1 MANSLLNN
9 KYRVRERVGGGAE
22 GAVFLAEEGDRRL
35 AVKQV
40 MSATHEARDR
50 LAGEFQRLAR
60 LGHPNLVKVHDLET
74 VTHPVDDFPAGS
86 LFFTADFIDGVP
98 ADQAIAALPARQRL
112 PALIAIAEDAA
123 AALAHLHAAGLLHCD
138 VKPANLLVGETQ
150 ATLVDLGLAGAA
162 GNGAARGTPIYMAPE
177 ALSGAPDRRSD
188 LYALGATLLHA
199 ASGRAPELARAPAPA
214 AQRAAWLPAELA
226 ALLDRMLAADPAAR
240 PSSALV
246 VLDHLA
252 RVREAL
258 SLPAREVARSDAG
271 MLLPPRLVG
280 RDAELALLTA
290 ALASAALG
298 QVGPRLVRLIGPAGA
313 GRSALV
319 AEALRRHQVAAASG
333 TLPALPCLRGASD
346 RVLAALGV
354 DPAATSPAALAARA
368 LDRIAR
374 SSQLVAF
381 EGADPV
387 TTAIAYLAPH
397 HAELAASRS
406 LIVAE
411 IDEAAPGDPD
421 AGEGALDLAV
431 APLDAG
437 GVAELAGSMLGRP
450 VREGWARELARTS
463 GGLPGLAA
471 LVVRAA
477 AQQAGAAQAD
487 EVAPAELLGR
497 AGEEG
502 VAALVRRR
510 AAALPEELASVLE
523 GAAVLGVR
531 APVAGVAATLGTG
544 AARVFS
550 AAAELAARGFAELDG
565 DDLVLPG
572 EVHAAAIDEAIPT
585 ARRRSLH
592 RAALR
597 WRETQPVEPSARAR
611 HLAVT
616 GPAERA
622 ARAAL
627 DAATEAAARGRGDE
641 ALGWAERAAA
651 TAPAELASLAHAV
664 WSERAAAVGR
674 YPDAVAAAQRAARA
688 RDESV
693 RRRAHLAL
701 ARAQQMMGELDA
713 AEATLTRLREEQ
725 PDDDEAAAVA
735 VRLLITR
742 ARYRDAAEV
751 AGDPA
756 ATAAPPGPM
765 SPARAMRLEA
775 AGLARLYL
783 GDHPAAET
791 QLAALEAGARAAEDR
806 SRLGR
811 ALALRGM
818 AAQMR
823 GDVAAAALLYAQA
836 SGEAR
841 AAGDAHAA
849 AVCDLNQATAHTER
863 GRHGLALIALDRARR
878 DLRAL
883 GDVAELAAALYNRGN
898 ALVALGAVSAARRA
912 ADEAL
917 ARAAARGTPEMEAWA
932 HVLDG
937 DVARREGDQARAEAA
952 YRRALAIA
960 AQAGLARARL
970 FARITLAEILAEA
983 GRSGAQEELA
993 AAADDGADSS
1003 DEDRDRL
1010 RLARARVALAS
1021 GRAEP
1026 GLAEELASAAERGR
1040 AAGRLELAWRA
1051 EALAARLSGAEGQVE
1066 RAAELAARARAELD
1080 RITADTPE
1088 AHRGDLGSD
1097 PDAQGLAALEREVRG
1112 APAAASASAIDAPG
1126 HLRRLLALSRRLN
1139 SELRLE
1145 PLLDDV
1151 IDTAIE
1157 LTSAERGF
1165 LLLYPPGRRD
1175 RLEIV
1180 VARNIGEEALAGAE
1194 GRPSRS
1200 IAERAAKSGEV
1211 QLTVDAA
1218 FDERFGAAES
1228 VAALRLR
1235 SVLAVPLR
1243 QKGRV
1248 IGTIY
1253 VDHRYRSGAFDSE
1266 AVELACEL
1274 ADIAAVAIENARL
1287 VEENRR
1293 RQEEIDR
1300 FNQRLSDDLGR
1311 REAELIEVKARLGD
1325 DRAELRHAY
1334 SALVGRSP
1342 AMVELLRTLDRLT
1355 DSTLPV
1361 VLFGES
1367 GTGKELVARALHE
1380 HGPRRDRAFVAVN
1393 CGALPEPLLES
1404 ELFGHV
1410 RGAFTGAER
1419 DRRGLFEV
1427 ADGGTLFLDEIAD
1440 TSLAMQTRLLRVLQ
1454 EHEVRRVGDEKT
1466 RPVDVR
1472 IVAASN
1478 RDLDVLVARGDFR
1491 EDLYYR
1497 LNVLP
1502 IRVPPLRERV
1512 QDIPELAEHILA
1524 RQAGGGAPRTIAR
1537 AALTRLSAYAWPGN
1551 VRELENELARAA
1563 ALADGAIEVAHLSAQ
1578 VAAATP
1584 PPAAKPP
1591 RGRELQLKPQVEAL
1605 ERALVEEAL
1614 RRTAGNQTAAAR
1626 LLGLSRFGLQKK
1638 LRRYGIASAD

>member
-1 MANSLLNN
+1 M
-9 KYRVRERVGGGAE
+9 GGGAE
-22 GAVFLAEEGDRRL
+22 GAVYLAEEGDRRL
-35 AVKQV
+35 ALKQV
-40 MSATHEARDR
+40 LSVTHEARDR

-60 LGHPNLVKVHDLET
+60 LDHPNLVRVHDLET
-74 VTHPVDDFPAGS
+74 VAQPVGDFPAGA
-86 LFFTADFIDGVP
+86 LFFTADFIEGAA
-98 ADQAIAALPARQRL
+98 ADQAIAALPVRERL
-112 PALIAIAEDAA
+112 PSLIGIAEDAA
-123 AALAHLHAAGLLHCD
+123 AALAHIHAAGLLHCD
-138 VKPANLLVGETQ
+138 VKPANLVVDGSGR
-150 ATLVDLGLAGAA
+150 ATLVDLGLSTTAGQ
-162 GNGAARGTPIYMAPE
+162 GAARGTPIYMAPE
-177 ALSGAPDRRSD
+177 ALGGAPDRRSD

-199 ASGRAPELARAPAPA
+199 ASGRQPALGAPPAPP
-214 AQRAAWLPAELA
+214 AWLPRELA
-226 ALLDRMLAADPAAR
+226 ALLAQMTAADPAER

-252 RVREAL
+252 RVREAA
-258 SLPAREVARSDAG
+258 SLPARAIARSDSG

-280 RDAELALLTA
+280 RDEVLARLA
-290 ALASAALG
+290 GALASAARG
-298 QVGPRLVRLIGPAGA
+298 QAGPRLVRLRGPAGA

-319 AEALRRHQVAAASG
+319 AEAMRRHQVAAAAG
-333 TLPALPCLRGASD
+333 DLPALPFVRGGAD
-346 RVLAALGV
+346 RVLAALGEV
-354 DPAATSPAALAARA
+354 GALASPAALAARA
-368 LDRIAR
+368 LDRIADTP
-374 SSQLVAF
+374 QVVAV
-381 EGADPV
+381 EGVDPIAS
-387 TTAIAYLAPH
+387 AIARLAPH
-397 HAELAASRS
+397 HQDLARSRS
-406 LIVAE
+406 LVIAWV
-411 IDEAAPGDPD
+411 DEGEPADPD
-421 AGEGALDLAV
+421 AGDRALDLAV
-431 APLDAG
+431 PPLDAG
-437 GVAELAGSMLGRP
+437 AVAELAASMLGRP
-450 VREGWARELARTS
+450 VREIWARELARATS
-463 GGLPGLAA
+463 GLPGLAVD
-471 LVVRAA
+471 VVRAA
-477 AQQAGAAQAD
+477 AQLEGTARAD
-487 EVAPAELLGR
+487 QVAPGELLDR

-502 VAALVRRR
+502 LSALIRRR

-523 GAAVLGVR
+523 GAAVLGAR
-531 APVAGVAATLGTG
+531 APVTGVAATLDV
-544 AARVFS
+544 AAREVYA

-565 DDLVLPG
+565 DDLLLPG
-572 EVHAAAIDEAIPT
+572 PVHAAAIDEAIPT
-585 ARRRSLH
+585 ARRRALH

-597 WRETQPVEPSARAR
+597 WREEQPADPAARAR

-627 DAATEAAARGRGDE
+627 DAAQEAAARGRGDE
-641 ALGWAERAAA
+641 ALAWAERAAA
-651 TAPAELASLAHAV
+651 SAPADLASLAHAV

-674 YPDAVAAAQRAARA
+674 YADAIAAAQRAARA
-688 RDESV
+688 RDEAV
-693 RRRAHLAL
+693 KRRANLAL

-713 AEATLTRLREEQ
+713 AEATLSRLREEH

-735 VRLLITR
+735 ARLLITR
-742 ARYRDAAEV
+742 ARYREAAEV

-756 ATAAPPGPM
+756 ATPALAGPM
-765 SPARAMRLEA
+765 SAARAMRLEA

-783 GDHPAAET
+783 GDHAGAEVE
-791 QLAALEAGARAAEDR
+791 LAALEAGARAAADR
-806 SRLGR
+806 SRIGR
-811 ALALRGM
+811 ALAIRGM

-823 GDVAAAALLYAQA
+823 GDVAAAALLHAQA
-836 SGEAR
+836 GAEAR
-841 AAGDAHAA
+841 AAGDVHAA

-863 GRHGLALIALDRARR
+863 GRHGLAMVALDRARR
-878 DLRAL
+878 DLSAL
-883 GDVAELAAALYNRGN
+883 GDVAELSAALYNRGN
-898 ALVALGAVSAARRA
+898 ALVALGAIPAARRA

-917 ARAAARGTPEMEAWA
+917 ARAAARDMPEMEAWA

-937 DVARREGDQARAEAA
+937 DVARREGDGARAEAA

-960 AQAGLARARL
+960 GEAGLVRARL
-970 FARITLAEILAEA
+970 FARITLAETLADA
-983 GRSGAQEELA
+983 GRSGAREELA
-993 AAADDGADSS
+993 AAAGDGANVS

-1026 GLAEELASAAERGR
+1026 GLADELTEAAERGR
-1040 AAGRLELAWRA
+1040 SAGRLELAWRA
-1051 EALAARLSGAEGQVE
+1051 EALAARLSGAEGHAD
-1066 RAAELAARARAELD
+1066 RAAELSARARAELD
-1080 RITADTPE
+1080 RIAADTPE
-1088 AHRGDLGSD
+1088 AHRADLGTD

-1112 APAAASASAIDAPG
+1112 APAAAAAGAVEAPG

-1180 VARNIGEEALAGAE
+1180 VARNIGEEALAGEE

-1200 IAERAAKSGEV
+1200 IAERAARSGEV

-1253 VDHRYRSGAFDSE
+1253 VDHRYRSAAFDSE

-1311 REAELIEVKARLGD
+1311 REAELIEVKSRLGED
-1325 DRAELRHAY
+1325 DRAGLRHAY
-1334 SALVGRSP
+1334 AGLVGRSP
-1342 AMVELLRTLDRLT
+1342 AMVELLRTLDRVT

-1367 GTGKELVARALHE
+1367 GTGKELVARALHQ
-1380 HGPRRDRAFVAVN
+1380 HGPRRDRSFVAVN

-1410 RGAFTGAER
+1410 RGAFTGADR

-1466 RPVDVR
+1466 RRVDVR

-1478 RDLDVLVARGDFR
+1478 RDLEGLVGRGEFR

-1497 LNVLP
+1497 LNVVP

-1512 QDIPELAEHILA
+1512 PDIPDLAEHILN
-1524 RQAGGGAPRTIAR
+1524 RPAGGGAPRAIAR
-1537 AALTRLSAYAWPGN
+1537 AALARLCAYAWPGN
-1551 VRELENELARAA
+1551 VRELENELARAG
-1563 ALADGAIEVAHLSAQ
+1563 ALADGTIEVAHLSPQ
-1578 VAAATP
+1578 VAAAA
-1584 PPAAKPP
+1584 PAPSAKPA
-1591 RGRELQLKPQVEAL
+1591 RGRELQLRPQIEAL
-1605 ERALVEEAL
+1605 ERSLVEEAL
-1614 RRTAGNQTAAAR
+1614 RRTGGNQTAAAR

-1638 LRRYGIASAD
+1638 LRRYGIATAD

>member
-1 MANSLLNN
+1 M
-9 KYRVRERVGGGAE
+9 GGGTE
-22 GAVFLAEEGDRRL
+22 GTVFLAEEGSRRL
-35 AVKQV
+35 ALKQV
-40 MSATHEARDR
+40 LSVTHDARDR

-60 LGHPNLVKVHDLET
+60 LDHPNLVRVHDLET
-74 VTHPVDDFPAGS
+74 VTQPAGEFS
-86 LFFTADFIDGVP
+86 AGALFFTADFIDGVP

-112 PALIAIAEDAA
+112 AALVAVAEDAA
-123 AALAHLHAAGLLHCD
+123 AALAHIHAAGLLHCD
-138 VKPANLLVGETQ
+138 VKPANLLVDGGGR
-150 ATLVDLGLAGAA
+150 ATLVDLGLAAA
-162 GNGAARGTPIYMAPE
+162 SGGGAARGTPIYMAPE
-177 ALSGAPDRRSD
+177 ALAGAPDRRSD
-188 LYALGATLLHA
+188 IYALGATLLHA
-199 ASGRAPELARAPAPA
+199 ASGVAPEIGAPPPPPT
-214 AQRAAWLPAELA
+214 WLPPEMSSLLA
-226 ALLDRMLAADPAAR
+226 QMTAADPSRR

-252 RVREAL
+252 RVREAAA
-258 SLPAREVARSDAG
+258 LPAREVARSDG
-271 MLLPPRLVG
+271 GLLLPPRLVG
-280 RDAELALLTA
+280 RDQLLASLTDALTA
-290 ALASAALG
+290 AARG
-298 QVGPRLVRLIGPAGA
+298 EPGPRVVRLRGPAGA

-319 AEALRRHQVAAASG
+319 AEALRRHQISAAGGA
-333 TLPALPCLRGASD
+333 LPALPCLRGDAD
-346 RVLAALGV
+346 RVLSALGV
-354 DPAATSPAALAARA
+354 DRAAAGPAGVAGRA
-368 LDRIAR
+368 LERIASAR
-374 SSQLVAF
+374 QLVVV
-381 EGADPV
+381 EGADAV
-387 TTAIAYLAPH
+387 TTAIARLAPH
-397 HAELAASRS
+397 HGELARSSSLVVVWVDEEEATAPDTGERVLDLAVPPLDAARVGELAAS
-406 LIVAE
+406 
-411 IDEAAPGDPD
+411 
-421 AGEGALDLAV
+421 
-431 APLDAG
+431 
-437 GVAELAGSMLGRP
+437 MLGRQ
-450 VREGWARELARTS
+450 VATGWARELARAS

-471 LVVRAA
+471 DLVRAA
-477 AQQAGAAQAD
+477 AQQAGAARAE
-487 EVAPAELLGR
+487 EVAPGELYDR

-502 VAALVRRR
+502 LAQLVRRR
-510 AAALPEELASVLE
+510 AAALPEELAAVLE
-523 GAAVLGVR
+523 AAAVFGVR
-531 APVAGVAATLGTG
+531 APVAGVAATLESG
-544 AARVFS
+544 AAEVFA
-550 AAAELAARGFAELDG
+550 AAAELSARGFAELDEG
-565 DDLVLPG
+565 DIVLPG
-572 EVHAAAIDEAIPT
+572 PVHAAAVDEAIPT
-585 ARRRSLH
+585 ARRRALH

-597 WRETQPVEPSARAR
+597 WREERQAADAGSRAR

-627 DAATEAAARGRGDE
+627 DAAQELAAGGRGDE
-641 ALGWAERAAA
+641 ALAWAERAASS
-651 TAPAELASLAHAV
+651 APADLATLAHAV

-688 RDESV
+688 RDEVV
-693 RRRAHLAL
+693 RRRGHLAL
-701 ARAQQMMGELDA
+701 ARAQQLMGELDA
-713 AEATLTRLREEQ
+713 AEATLGRLREEH
-725 PDDDEAAAVA
+725 PEDDEAAAVA
-735 VRLLITR
+735 ARLLIAR
-742 ARYRDAAEV
+742 ARYREAAEV

-756 ATAAPPGPM
+756 ASPAPPGPL
-765 SPARAMRLEA
+765 SAARAMRLEA

-783 GDHPAAET
+783 GEHPAAET
-791 QLAALEAGARAAEDR
+791 QLTALEAGARAAADR

-823 GDVAAAALLYAQA
+823 GDVAAAALLHAQA
-836 SGEAR
+836 SSEAR
-841 AAGDAHAA
+841 AAGDVHAA

-863 GRHGLALIALDRARR
+863 GRHGLALMALDRARR
-878 DLRAL
+878 DLSAL

-898 ALVALGAVSAARRA
+898 ALVALGAVPAARRA

-917 ARAAARGTPEMEAWA
+917 ARAATRGTPEMEAWA

-937 DVARREGDQARAEAA
+937 DVARREGDGARAEAA

-960 AQAGLARARL
+960 EEAGLARARL
-970 FARITLAEILAEA
+970 FARITLAETLAEA
-983 GRSGAQEELA
+983 GRSGGQEELA
-993 AAADDGADSS
+993 VAAADLADGS

-1026 GLAEELASAAERGR
+1026 GLADELAAAAERGR
-1040 AAGRLELAWRA
+1040 AAGRIELVWRA
-1051 EALAARLSGAEGQVE
+1051 EALAARLLGAEGRAD
-1066 RAAELAARARAELD
+1066 RAAEMSARARAELD
-1080 RITADTPE
+1080 RIAADTPE
-1088 AHRGDLGSD
+1088 AHRADLGTD

-1112 APAAASASAIDAPG
+1112 APAADPAGSSDGAIAAPG

-1139 SELRLE
+1139 SELRLA

-1175 RLEIV
+1175 RLDIV
-1180 VARNIGEEALAGAE
+1180 VARNIGEEALAGEE

-1253 VDHRYRSGAFDSE
+1253 VDHRYRSAAFDSE

-1287 VEENRR
+1287 VDENRR

-1325 DRAELRHAY
+1325 DRAGLRHPYAG
-1334 SALVGRSP
+1334 LVGRSP
-1342 AMVELLRTLDRLT
+1342 AMVELLRTLDRVT

-1367 GTGKELVARALHE
+1367 GTGKELVARALHQ
-1380 HGPRRDRAFVAVN
+1380 HGPRRDRPFVAVN

-1410 RGAFTGAER
+1410 RGAFTGADR

-1466 RPVDVR
+1466 RRVDVR
-1472 IVAASN
+1472 VVAASN
-1478 RDLDVLVARGDFR
+1478 RDLEGLVGRGEFR

-1497 LNVLP
+1497 LNVVP

-1512 QDIPELAEHILA
+1512 QDIPDLCEHILLRA
-1524 RQAGGGAPRTIAR
+1524 AGGAAPRTIAR
-1537 AALTRLSAYAWPGN
+1537 TALARLSAYAWPGN

-1563 ALADGAIEVAHLSAQ
+1563 ALADGAIEVQHLSPQ
-1578 VAAATP
+1578 VAAAA
-1584 PPAAKPP
+1584 PAPAVKPP
-1591 RGRELQLKPQVEAL
+1591 RGRELQLRPQIEAL
-1605 ERALVEEAL
+1605 ERTLVEEAL
-1614 RRTAGNQTAAAR
+1614 RRTGGNQTAAAR

-1638 LRRYGIASAD
+1638 LRRYGIASPD

>member
-1 MANSLLNN
+1 MPNSLLNK

-22 GAVFLAEEGDRRL
+22 GAVYLAEDGDRRL
-35 AVKQV
+35 ALKRVL
-40 MSATHEARDR
+40 SATHDARDR

-60 LGHPNLVKVHDLET
+60 LDHPNLVRVHDLET
-74 VTHPVDDFPAGS
+74 VSQAVADFPAGA
-86 LFFTADFIDGVP
+86 LFFTADFVDGAP
-98 ADQAIAALPARQRL
+98 ADQAIATLPARDRL
-112 PALIAIAEDAA
+112 AALIGIAEDAA
-123 AALAHLHAAGLLHCD
+123 AGLAHIHAAGLLHCD
-138 VKPANLLVGETQ
+138 VKPANLLVDAAGR
-150 ATLVDLGLAGAA
+150 ATLVDLGLAAA
-162 GNGAARGTPIYMAPE
+162 AESGAARGTPIYMAPE
-177 ALSGAPDRRSD
+177 ALGGAPDRRSD

-199 ASGRAPELARAPAPA
+199 ASGRPPALGSPPPPP
-214 AQRAAWLPAELA
+214 AWLPAELA
-226 ALLDRMLAADPAAR
+226 SLLARMTAADAAER

-252 RVREAL
+252 RVREAA
-258 SLPAREVARSDAG
+258 SLPAREIARSDTG
-271 MLLPPRLVG
+271 ILLPPRLVG
-280 RDAELALLTA
+280 RNDALARLVA
-290 ALASAALG
+290 ALAGAARDEP
-298 QVGPRLVRLIGPAGA
+298 GPRVVRLRGPAGA

-319 AEALRRHQVAAASG
+319 AEALRRHQVTAAAG
-333 TLPALPCLRGASD
+333 ALPALPCVRGAAD

-354 DPAATSPAALAARA
+354 DGAPASPAALAARA
-368 LDRIAR
+368 LDRVAEGR
-374 SSQLVAF
+374 QLVVF
-381 EGADPV
+381 EGTDPV
-387 TTAIAYLAPH
+387 ATAVARLAPH
-397 HAELAASRS
+397 HRELARS
-406 LIVAE
+406 PSLVIAWLDDAE
-411 IDEAAPGDPD
+411 PVDPD
-421 AGEGALDLAV
+421 AAEHALDLAV
-431 APLDAG
+431 APLDAAD
-437 GVAELAGSMLGRP
+437 VADLAASMLGRP
-450 VREGWARELARTS
+450 VRESWARELARAC
-463 GGLPGLAA
+463 GGLPGLAVD
-471 LVVRAA
+471 VVRAA
-477 AQQAGAAQAD
+477 AQLEGAARAE
-487 EVAPAELLGR
+487 EVAPGELLGR
-497 AGEEG
+497 AGEQG
-502 VAALVRRR
+502 LSALVRRR
-510 AAALPEELASVLE
+510 AAALPEELAAVLE
-523 GAAVLGVR
+523 GAAVLGAR
-531 APVAGVAATLGTG
+531 APVAGVAATLGSR
-544 AARVFS
+544 APAVYS
-550 AAAELAARGFAELDG
+550 AAAELVARGFAELEG

-572 EVHAAAIDEAIPT
+572 PIHAAAIDEAIPS
-585 ARRRSLH
+585 ARRRALH

-597 WRETQPVEPSARAR
+597 WREGQPVDASARAR

-627 DAATEAAARGRGDE
+627 DAAQAAAARGRGDE
-641 ALGWAERAAA
+641 ALAWAERAAA
-651 TAPAELASLAHAV
+651 SAPADLASLAHAV
-664 WSERAAAVGR
+664 WSERAAAVGS
-674 YPDAVAAAQRAARA
+674 YTDAIAAAQRAARA
-688 RDESV
+688 RDEAV

-713 AEATLTRLREEQ
+713 AEATLTRLREEH

-735 VRLLITR
+735 ARLLIAR
-742 ARYRDAAEV
+742 AGYREAAEV

-756 ATAAPPGPM
+756 AAPAPAGPM
-765 SPARAMRLEA
+765 SAARAMRLEA

-783 GDHPAAET
+783 GEHAGAEA
-791 QLAALEAGARAAEDR
+791 QLAALEAGARAAGDR

-823 GDVAAAALLYAQA
+823 GDVAAAALLHAQA
-836 SGEAR
+836 AGEAR
-841 AAGDAHAA
+841 AAGDVHAA

-863 GRHGLALIALDRARR
+863 GRHGLAMVALDRARR
-878 DLRAL
+878 DLSAL

-898 ALVALGAVSAARRA
+898 ALVALGAIAAARRA

-937 DVARREGDQARAEAA
+937 DVARREADMSRAEAA

-960 AQAGLARARL
+960 GQAGLARARL
-970 FARITLAEILAEA
+970 FARITLAETLAEA

-993 AAADDGADSS
+993 AAAEDVVAGS

-1026 GLAEELASAAERGR
+1026 GLADELAAAAERGR
-1040 AAGRLELAWRA
+1040 SAGRLELAWRA
-1051 EALAARLSGAEGQVE
+1051 EALAARLFGAEGRAD
-1066 RAAELAARARAELD
+1066 RAAELSARARAELD
-1080 RITADTPE
+1080 RIAGDTPE
-1088 AHRGDLGSD
+1088 AHRADLGTD

-1112 APAAASASAIDAPG
+1112 APAAAAAGAVNAPG

-1165 LLLYPPGRRD
+1165 LLLYPPGRRE

-1180 VARNIGEEALAGAE
+1180 VARNIGEEALAGEE

-1218 FDERFGAAES
+1218 FDDRFGAAES

-1325 DRAELRHAY
+1325 DRSGLRHAY
-1334 SALVGRSP
+1334 AGLVGRSP
-1342 AMVELLRTLDRLT
+1342 AMVELLRTLDRVT

-1367 GTGKELVARALHE
+1367 GTGKELVARALHQ

-1410 RGAFTGAER
+1410 RGAFTGADR

-1427 ADGGTLFLDEIAD
+1427 AEGGTLFLDEIAD

-1466 RPVDVR
+1466 RRVDVR

-1478 RDLDVLVARGDFR
+1478 RDLEGLVGRGEFR

-1497 LNVLP
+1497 LNVVP

-1524 RQAGGGAPRTIAR
+1524 RHAAGRAARTISR
-1537 AALTRLSAYAWPGN
+1537 AALARLCAYPWPGN
-1551 VRELENELARAA
+1551 VRELENELARSA

-1578 VAAATP
+1578 VAAAA
-1584 PPAAKPP
+1584 PAPSAKPA
-1591 RGRELQLKPQVEAL
+1591 RGRELQLRPQIEAL
-1605 ERALVEEAL
+1605 ERSLVEEAL
-1614 RRTAGNQTAAAR
+1614 RRTGGNQTAAAR

-1638 LRRYGIASAD
+1638 LRRYGIAAPE